1 MYVLKSSYGENSS
14 FEKRKMQRGKNV
26 ENWLTCLTVVNMF
39 GDKRIMFVIGNNK
52 IINPLSRSRP
62 LHTIINVKRIG
73 CTMKLLVND

>member
-14 FEKRKMQRGKNV
+14 FEKRKMQRGRNI

-52 IINPLSRSRP
+52 IINPLS
-62 LHTIINVKRIG
+62 
-73 CTMKLLVND
+73 